1 MYWQTGSSSI
11 KVILDNSVL
20 VEPAQVVG
28 NTGETT
34 WCNLAHVF
42 TLSQSGSNMMG
53 ISKQKL
59 PNIYTY
65 LDRAKKC
72 TSLINSHLRKK
83 IKAKAEADSQG
94 LAEFIPG
101 LTTAVFDN
109 WVQNYAWTKAEP
121 NLTDILFLLQLWWI
135 VSFGEEAWV
144 WHHISHYENYEII
157 LII

>member
-1 MYWQTGSSSI
+1 MPIEKLTYLVLIHLIICSLEENEGREMYWQTGSSSI
-11 KVILDNSVL
+11 KVILDNSIL

-42 TLSQSGSNMMG
+42 TLSRSGSNMMG

-83 IKAKAEADSQG
+83 NQSKSWSRFSRPSWIYTRADYSC
-94 LAEFIPG
+94 I
-101 LTTAVFDN
+101 
-109 WVQNYAWTKAEP
+109 W
-121 NLTDILFLLQLWWI
+121 QL
-135 VSFGEEAWV
+135 SPKLCL
-144 WHHISHYENYEII
+144 N
-157 LII
+157 